1 MVLPFRA
8 SHNVSFSFLPP
19 PPAGQPE
26 PGNIECPVWALPFDT
41 GDCGPDLE
49 YDNAFLELQQAARGK
64 PETQFEPATPPDW
77 NAVETGSL
85 VLLQKSRD
93 LRLVVLWAESQLNLK
108 GLSRLPEGLN
118 AFAALLEAA
127 WPSVNPQLDDGD
139 PYARLNV
146 VESLGFGGSFFQ
158 SLRNCVVVRNPRIGE
173 IRLKDFEALTGNSPG
188 TELPV
193 VREQVE
199 QFFRSPE
206 GMAVELRSVVQAS
219 LGGMK
224 RILAA
229 LTPHVD
235 MDRLPQLPELKA
247 LLGYL
252 QSCLPL
258 PKMEQTTDAMP
269 PSHLAD
275 SVVVG
280 DQVASARQVG
290 FNGAHGIQSRA
301 QALAA
306 IDQVCS
312 YLEHAE
318 PTNPAQLLLKR
329 ARRLIDKNFM
339 QLMKDLA
346 PEALAEV
353 AKIMG
358 VNPDSLEQEDA

>member
-1 MVLPFRA
+1 M
-8 SHNVSFSFLPP
+8 SFTFLPP
-19 PPAGQPE
+19 PVVTTAQPE
-26 PGNIECPVWALPFDT
+26 NIVLPAWALPFEN
-41 GDCGPDLE
+41 GGCGPDLE
-49 YDNAFLELQQAARGK
+49 YDNAYLELQQAALGK
-64 PETQFEPATPPDW
+64 PESQFEAATPPDW
-77 NAVETGSL
+77 NAVEVGAL
-85 VLLQKSRD
+85 ALLERSRD
-93 LRLVVLWAESQLNLK
+93 LRLAALWAESQLNLK
-108 GLSRLPEGLN
+108 GLSHLPEGLN
-118 AFAALLEAA
+118 AFAALLENA
-127 WPSVNPQLDDGD
+127 WPSVNPPLDDSD

-146 VESLGFGGSFFQ
+146 VDSLGYGGSFFK
-158 SLRNCVVVRNPRIGE
+158 SLRNCVVVRNPRLGE

-206 GMAVELRSVVQAS
+206 GLA
-219 LGGMK
+219 LGLYGLLESCLQGFA
-224 RILAA
+224 RIQSALAA
-229 LTPHVD
+229 HVEA
-235 MDRLPQLPELKA
+235 DRLPQLPEVKSLFS
-247 LLGYL
+247 YL
-252 QSCLPL
+252 RSCMPA
-258 PKMEQTTDAMP
+258 PTMEQNPALSPPTPLYEPNLTTEQWA
-269 PSHLAD
+269 AGK
-275 SVVVG
+275 SV
-280 DQVASARQVG
+280 A
-290 FNGAHGIQSRA
+290 FNAVQGIQSRA

>member
-1 MVLPFRA
+1 M
-8 SHNVSFSFLPP
+8 SFTFLPP
-19 PPAGQPE
+19 PVVAPAQSEEFQIPDWAQP
-26 PGNIECPVWALPFDT
+26 FQQ

-49 YDNAFLELQQAARGK
+49 YDNAFLELQQAAMGK
-64 PETQFEPATPPDW
+64 PETQFEAATPPDW
-77 NAVETGSL
+77 NAVEAGSL
-85 VLLQKSRD
+85 ALLERSRD
-93 LRLVVLWAESQLNLK
+93 LRFVVLWTESQLNLK
-108 GLSRLPEGLN
+108 GLSHLPKALN
-118 AFAALLEAA
+118 GFAALLENA
-127 WPSVNPQLDDGD
+127 WPTVNPPLDEND

-158 SLRNCVVVRNPRIGE
+158 SLRNCMVVRNPRLGE

-199 QFFRSPE
+199 QFFRSQE
-206 GMAVELRSVVQAS
+206 GRALEMLALVDSCLQGFA
-219 LGGMK
+219 
-224 RILAA
+224 RIQAA
-229 LTPHVD
+229 LVLHVEAE
-235 MDRLPQLPELKA
+235 RLPQLPELKS
-247 LLGYL
+247 LFTYFR
-252 QSCLPL
+252 SCLPV
-258 PKMEQTTDAMP
+258 PKMEQTQTPVPLNDLHESNWP
-269 PSHLAD
+269 VEQH
-275 SVVVG
+275 
-280 DQVASARQVG
+280 VASRNTHDLNVMS
-290 FNGAHGIQSRA
+290 GIQSRT

-306 IDQVCS
+306 IDAVCS

>member
-1 MVLPFRA
+1 M
-8 SHNVSFSFLPP
+8 SFSFLPP
-19 PPAGQPE
+19 PSVAVPE
-26 PGNIECPVWALPFDT
+26 PSRPAWAAAFAHGN
-41 GDCGPDLE
+41 CGPNLE
-49 YDNAFLELQQAARGK
+49 YDNAFLELQQAALGK

-77 NAVETGSL
+77 NAVETGTL
-85 VLLQKSRD
+85 ALLEKSRD
-93 LRLVVLWAESQLNLK
+93 LRLVLLWIESQLNLH
-108 GLSRLPEGLN
+108 GLSRLPQGLD
-118 AFAALLEAA
+118 AFALLLETA
-127 WPSVNPQLDDGD
+127 WPTVNPPLDEGD

-173 IRLKDFEALTGNSPG
+173 LRLKDFEVLTGNSPG

-193 VREQVE
+193 VRDQVD

-206 GMAVELRSVVQAS
+206 GMAAQLRHVVQSS
-219 LGGMK
+219 LAALK
-224 RILAA
+224 RILHA
-229 LTPHVD
+229 LSEHVEH
-235 MDRLPQLPELKA
+235 DRLPQLQELKS
-247 LLGYL
+247 LLGHL
-252 QSCLPL
+252 LTCLPE
-258 PKMEQTTDAMP
+258 PQMEQTANIAP
-269 PSHLAD
+269 PSSLRESTSMNDQAALAP
-275 SVVVG
+275 SVNPQITG
-280 DQVASARQVG
+280 LAQS
-290 FNGAHGIQSRA
+290 GISSRA

-312 YLEHAE
+312 YLEQAE

>member
-1 MVLPFRA
+1 M
-8 SHNVSFSFLPP
+8 SFTFLTPP
-19 PPAGQPE
+19 TGVVAPQHSPPA
-26 PGNIECPVWALPFDT
+26 WANPFPQ
-41 GDCGPDLE
+41 GDCGPNLE
-49 YDNAFLELQQAARGK
+49 YDNAFLELQQAAVGK

-77 NAVETGSL
+77 NTVETGAL
-85 VLLQKSRD
+85 ALLEKSRD
-93 LRLVVLWAESQLNLK
+93 LRLVLLWIESQLNLL
-108 GLSRLPEGLN
+108 GLSRLPHSFE
-118 AFAALLEAA
+118 AFALLLETA
-127 WPSVNPQLDDGD
+127 WPTVNPPLDEGD

-173 IRLKDFEALTGNSPG
+173 LRLKDFEALTGNSSG

-193 VREQVE
+193 VRDQVE

-206 GMAVELRSVVQAS
+206 GMASQLRNTVQGSVA
-219 LGGMK
+219 GRK
-224 RILAA
+224 RILNA
-229 LTPHVD
+229 LGAHVEH
-235 MDRLPQLPELKA
+235 DRLPQLQELKS
-247 LLGYL
+247 LLEHL
-252 QSCLPL
+252 LVFLPE
-258 PKMEQTTDAMP
+258 PSMEQTPGLPP
-269 PSHLAD
+269 PSSLRESTSMIDQAAFAPSITQPLAGLAQ
-275 SVVVG
+275 S
-280 DQVASARQVG
+280 
-290 FNGAHGIQSRA
+290 GISSRA

-312 YLEHAE
+312 YLEQAE

>member
-1 MVLPFRA
+1 MVLPFGA
-8 SHNVSFSFLPP
+8 LHNVSFSFLPP
-19 PPAGQPE
+19 PSAGLPESFSATVPA
-26 PGNIECPVWALPFDT
+26 WALPFDN
-41 GDCGPDLE
+41 GECGPDLE
-49 YDNAFLELQQAARGK
+49 YDNAFLELQQAARGR

-85 VLLQKSRD
+85 ALLQKSRD

-118 AFAALLEAA
+118 AFAALLETA
-127 WPSVNPQLDDGD
+127 WPSVNPRLDDGD

-173 IRLKDFEALTGNSPG
+173 IRLKDFEVLTGNSPG

-206 GMAVELRSVVQAS
+206 GMAIELRSVVQES
-219 LGGMK
+219 LSALT

-258 PKMEQTTDAMP
+258 QKMEQTTDAMP
-269 PSHLAD
+269 PSGLAD
-275 SVVVG
+275 STLNG
-280 DQVASARQVG
+280 DQATNARQVG
-290 FNGAHGIQSRA
+290 FNGAQGIQSRA

>member
-1 MVLPFRA
+1 MVLPFGA

-19 PPAGQPE
+19 PPAGSPE
-26 PGNIECPVWALPFDT
+26 SVNTTVPAWALPFDN
-41 GDCGPDLE
+41 GECGPDLE

-85 VLLQKSRD
+85 ALLQKSRD

-108 GLSRLPEGLN
+108 GLSSLPEGLN
-118 AFAALLEAA
+118 AFAALLESA
-127 WPSVNPQLDDGD
+127 WPCVNPQLDDGD

-158 SLRNCVVVRNPRIGE
+158 SLRNCVVVRNPRLGE

-206 GMAVELRSVVQAS
+206 GMAHELRSVVQES
-219 LGGMK
+219 LSGLK

-229 LTPHVD
+229 LTPHVE

-247 LLGYL
+247 LLAYL
-252 QSCLPL
+252 HSCLPS
-258 PKMEQTTDAMP
+258 PKMEQTTDSMP
-269 PSHLAD
+269 PSVLPNSTLID
-275 SVVVG
+275 
-280 DQVASARQVG
+280 DQAANARQAV
-290 FNGAHGIQSRA
+290 FNSAQGIQSRA